1 MTLTKSETSEDSM
14 ATGELRRS
22 ARLKSDDSNGRD
34 HLASLMPGWTR
45 TKLEGWITS
54 PTVRPHL
61 QLWYQLCVA
70 SPSRFNDGVDWV
82 NTGYFYNPSDLEE
95 DVLLM
100 CLGEGHPVDNGEHK
114 VSVFA
119 DKEVETTTWI
129 TQECWARTAWRI
141 VHANGSLGQ
150 AFGTI
155 VETSPAACYGF
166 VVEIL
171 CVAFHSIAFRDRA
184 SCYER
189 LINGHPCQPG
199 RAIGAISDRP
209 EAEQDTESVADTDS
223 DESSDDTSDH
233 SSDEDF
239 QEPSRGRAP
248 ARKRVREPRVRYDRN
263 SVGAGVVREWV
274 RLFPKG
280 ETSPRVLRLHEL
292 RMEDEDGRPITGY
305 RSAGAVSG
313 GDWSEDRHRDVS
325 LEW

>member
-1 MTLTKSETSEDSM
+1 
-14 ATGELRRS
+14 
-22 ARLKSDDSNGRD
+22 
-34 HLASLMPGWTR
+34 MPGWTR

-54 PTVRPHL
+54 TTVRPHL

-70 SPSRFNDGVDWV
+70 SRSRFDDGVDWV
-82 NTGYFYNPSDLEE
+82 NTEYFYNPSDLEE
-95 DVLLM
+95 DILLM
-100 CLGEGHPVDNGEHK
+100 CLGAGRPIDDGEHK

-119 DKEVETTTWI
+119 DKEAKTTTWI

-150 AFGTI
+150 AFEGI

-171 CVAFHSIAFRDRA
+171 CIAFHSIAFRGRA

-189 LINGHPCQPG
+189 LINGHPCQPES
-199 RAIGAISDRP
+199 AIGAISDRP
-209 EAEQDTESVADTDS
+209 EAVQDSDSVANTYS
-223 DESSDDTSDH
+223 DESSLDATDH
-233 SSDEDF
+233 SSDSDF
-239 QEPSRGRAP
+239 EEPSRGRVMAW
-248 ARKRVREPRVRYDRN
+248 KRVRGPRVRYDRN

-305 RSAGAVSG
+305 RRVGAVSG
-313 GDWSEDRHRDVS
+313 GDWSEDGHGDVS
-325 LEW
+325 PE